1 MRCVASPAF
10 PDPRRI
16 GARIIQSHPKRAYGA
31 AARAALPTAG
41 LALVLALCGPSCG
54 LLSGHNQAS
63 AEALARAE
71 KLTRLQFEVMS
82 LADQA
87 ILDVSGSARQF
98 SRAVGT
104 PDAKRQA
111 LSWTVS
117 CTNRVLSIAANPKP
131 LSALVDLL
139 LYASLQRIFHEEYW
153 LPKVHGE
160 ADRPMLAAF
169 QRLEAACWEAVKTR
183 LNAKQ
188 QDALRAVLTA
198 WREHNPDL
206 GSAVAVESPSFRDV
220 VAPGKGGDRVPVVSD
235 LIDLVSLDPLAGLEP
250 AVQEVTTAR
259 QLGERMFFY
268 TQHMPRLLEQ
278 ELELFTQR
286 TASLPEVRT
295 TLEGAERF
303 SLAAESLAATA
314 AQLPETLRDERA
326 GLLELLAQGRETLD
340 AGTQTANSI
349 TGGIAALDAF
359 VSRTDAAHAASPVDA
374 APVRPFDVAEYGA
387 AATSIGAAAR
397 ELGAAITT
405 ADQHLPGAQLA
416 LDEAALRV
424 ERSVDHAY
432 GRALRLLF
440 WTVGLLSGAVLLVR
454 LVWWILPHRPR
465 PAARGSRA
473 AEAWTRGPSL

>member
-1 MRCVASPAF
+1 MKVHIVPGSPQRAQ
-10 PDPRRI
+10 
-16 GARIIQSHPKRAYGA
+16 GAR
-31 AARAALPTAG
+31 
-41 LALVLALCGPSCG
+41 ALVLALCASSCG

-63 AEALARAE
+63 PETLARAE

-87 ILDVSGSARQF
+87 ILDLSSSARQF
-98 SRAVGT
+98 ARTAGT

-139 LYASLQRIFHEEYW
+139 LYVSVQRIFHEEYW

-169 QRLEAACWEAVKTR
+169 QRLEAACWDAVGSV

-188 QDALRAVLTA
+188 QDALRGVLTA
-198 WREHNPDL
+198 WREANPDL

-220 VAPGKGGDRVPVVSD
+220 SAPASGEERVTVVSD

-286 TASLPEVRT
+286 TANLPEVRT
-295 TLEGAERF
+295 TLEGSERF
-303 SLAAESLAATA
+303 SLAAESLAASVA
-314 AQLPETLRDERA
+314 VLPETLRCEREGLLA
-326 GLLELLAQGRETLD
+326 GLEQSQAPLLALLQQGRETLD
-340 AGTQTANSI
+340 AGTQTADSI
-349 TGGIAALDAF
+349 TNGIGALSAF
-359 VSRTDAAHAASPVDA
+359 VSRPDGAHG
-374 APVRPFDVAEYGA
+374 APPADSGPSRPFDVAEYGD
-387 AATSIGAAAR
+387 AATRIGAAAR
-397 ELGAAITT
+397 ELSGALTT
-405 ADQHLPGAQLA
+405 AGQQLPGAQLA
-416 LDEAALRV
+416 LDEAALRI

-440 WTVGLLSGAVLLVR
+440 WAVGLVSAAVLLVR
-454 LVWWILPHRPR
+454 LLWWILPRQAL
-465 PAARGSRA
+465 PAARRSRA
-473 AEAWTRGPSL
+473 IEASTRGPSL